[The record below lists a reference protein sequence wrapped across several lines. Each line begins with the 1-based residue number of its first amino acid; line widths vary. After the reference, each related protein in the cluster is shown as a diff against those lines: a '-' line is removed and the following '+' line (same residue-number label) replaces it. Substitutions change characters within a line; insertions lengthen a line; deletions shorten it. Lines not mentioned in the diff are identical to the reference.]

1 MDDPYNCKCFCFSD
15 HALQCVYDD
24 VINDIQ
30 IVPVGISY
38 QGAPLEK
45 WPQNFLQYIKGQLI
59 SKGVFKVFIC
69 TKKQTKIYFYFC
81 PSL

>member
-1 MDDPYNCKCFCFSD
+1 MGMKYLFYTYLD

-38 QGAPLEK
+38 QGTPLQMK
-45 WPQNFLQYIKGQLI
+45 WPQNLLQYIKGCSQHI
-59 SKGVFKVFIC
+59 RYQG
-69 TKKQTKIYFYFC
+69 Y
-81 PSL
+81 

>member
-1 MDDPYNCKCFCFSD
+1 MIPITVNVFVFSD

-59 SKGVFKVFIC
+59 SK
-69 TKKQTKIYFYFC
+69 
-81 PSL
+81 